1 MLKKY
6 YLSYNGLLYNR
17 FLVDRVVKLFSVF
30 AWYCKYVENYHNM
43 SYCA

>member
-1 MLKKY
+1 MLKKILPLLY
-6 YLSYNGLLYNR
+6 GLLYNR

-30 AWYCKYVENYHNM
+30 AWYCNYVENYHNM